1 MPKRNLTLHPSS
13 RKRKTPC
20 RFTLI
25 ELLVVIAIIA
35 ILAAMLMP
43 ALQQARE
50 TAKSSNCLS
59 NLKQYGNA
67 FASYTMEYDGYIMPR
82 DVHPKGA
89 NGTNTWMIYNGYVST
104 YLGVSQEVWEGGRTI
119 NRCPS
124 RVPTGRKCINSST
137 WSELACSY
145 TLNRDLHGYVGETP
159 PKNVMYKLASLRK
172 PSYYFSLWDGEA
184 HNTYRSTYFWT
195 VAMGKTYEYSDFRHS
210 GNQSMNT
217 LLSDG
222 HVETNRNLSF
232 FRGTSETEVKDK
244 SIETYRRVYPVASGE
259 PAWQGR

>member
-145 TLNRDLHGYVGETP
+145 TLNRDLHGYVGGTP
-159 PKNVMYKLASLRK
+159 TKNVMYKLASLRK

-195 VAMGKTYEYSDFRHS
+195 VAMGKDYEYSDFRHG
-210 GNQSMNT
+210 GNQTMNT

-232 FRGTSETEVKDK
+232 FRGASESEVKGK
-244 SIETYRRVYPVASGE
+244 SVETYRRVCPFANSE
-259 PAWQGR
+259 PAWQGK